1 MSGAEAGARARPVA
15 PSAIRAGFPGW
26 IVLILATAALRLAF
40 GWALG
45 LGVDESYMVAS
56 GRELQFGYFDHPPL
70 AWWLAWAAGRL
81 FGSTAPVI
89 ERLPFIALFALST
102 WLIYRL
108 TTRLFDARAGFW
120 AAVLFNVIPVFGVST
135 GGWVLPDGPLDCA
148 LLAAALALVRALED
162 EAGGWRWWLASG
174 AFAGLAL
181 DAKYSASLTLGGAF
195 FFLLTAPRG
204 RAMLRRPAPYAAAGL
219 AVLLF
224 APVLAWNAAHG
235 WASFAFQGGRA
246 LGGHFHPLAP
256 LTVLGGEALFLLPW
270 IWLPLVLS
278 GLAAVARGPGA
289 WRGWLLASLAAP
301 PIVLFALVALWSS
314 QRVLF
319 HWAAPG
325 YLFLLPLLGQAVATR
340 IAAGERGVRLWLAAS
355 IALVLASLVLVG
367 SEVRFNW
374 LPAVISDFGFGAD
387 PDLDAVD
394 WTSLRTDLAR
404 RGLLA
409 APRPVIAALRWQD
422 AGKLDYA
429 LDGAARVICLGNDPR
444 QYGLLGADR
453 AAPGADVLIVAPR
466 LDAAQI
472 AAKLGAQFATITPLA
487 PLVLRHAGR
496 AAMIVPLYLGHDF
509 RE

>member
-1 MSGAEAGARARPVA
+1 MSGATAGTRVRSVA

-70 AWWLAWAAGRL
+70 AWWIAWAAGRL

-278 GLAAVARGPGA
+278 GLASVARGPGA
-289 WRGWLLASLAAP
+289 WRG
-301 PIVLFALVALWSS
+301 
-314 QRVLF
+314 
-319 HWAAPG
+319 
-325 YLFLLPLLGQAVATR
+325 
-340 IAAGERGVRLWLAAS
+340 
-355 IALVLASLVLVG
+355 
-367 SEVRFNW
+367 
-374 LPAVISDFGFGAD
+374 
-387 PDLDAVD
+387 
-394 WTSLRTDLAR
+394 
-404 RGLLA
+404 
-409 APRPVIAALRWQD
+409 
-422 AGKLDYA
+422 
-429 LDGAARVICLGNDPR
+429 
-444 QYGLLGADR
+444 
-453 AAPGADVLIVAPR
+453 
-466 LDAAQI
+466 
-472 AAKLGAQFATITPLA
+472 
-487 PLVLRHAGR
+487 
-496 AAMIVPLYLGHDF
+496 
-509 RE
+509 